1 VHGALTPMQ
10 RSKNKTTSN
19 GPRLPMTEERSLHP
33 HGSPLELLALGLVTA
48 GVLGSALVVT
58 SNLHD
63 AEIVGG
69 TWGAI
74 GVIGWW
80 LPLVAAALLVVGALV
95 GLAAAFVASLTA
107 YYVGG
112 PTFGQCFFWEFLL
125 PVATALLF
133 VAAHRQRTGR
143 PAMW

>member
-1 VHGALTPMQ
+1 
-10 RSKNKTTSN
+10 
-19 GPRLPMTEERSLHP
+19 MTGERP
-33 HGSPLELLALGLVTA
+33 VRPYESPVELLALGLVTA

-58 SNLHD
+58 RNLHD

-69 TWGAI
+69 TWATI
-74 GVIGWW
+74 GVTGWW
-80 LPLVAAALLVVGALV
+80 LPFVAAALLVVGALA
-95 GLAAAFVASLTA
+95 GLTAAFVASLTA

-112 PTFGQCFFWEFLL
+112 PTFGHCFFWEFLL

-133 VAAHRQRTGR
+133 VAAYRERTGR

>member
-1 VHGALTPMQ
+1 
-10 RSKNKTTSN
+10 
-19 GPRLPMTEERSLHP
+19 MTEEQSVRP
-33 HGSPLELLALGLVTA
+33 YESPVELLALGLVTA
-48 GVLGSALVVT
+48 GVLGSVLVVT
-58 SNLHD
+58 RNLHD

-69 TWGAI
+69 TWAMI

-80 LPLVAAALLVVGALV
+80 FPLVAAALLVVGALV
-95 GLAAAFVASLTA
+95 GLTAAFVASVTA
-107 YYVGG
+107 YYWGG

-133 VAAHRQRTGR
+133 VAAYRQRTGR